1 MRLWFNPA
9 SPFARK
15 VRVVARETG
24 LAGRIEEINT
34 VVSPIK
40 PNAELARENPLVKIP
55 ALATPDLGTLYDS
68 AVICEYLD
76 SLHHGT
82 PLFPDRG
89 PERWR
94 ALRLQ
99 ALGDGML
106 EASVL
111 MRYEGAVRPEP
122 LQWGDWTAGQLAK
135 VRGGLDALEQ
145 ECPGWGERFAIGQI
159 AAACVLGYLDFRFP
173 REAWRESRPT
183 LARWY
188 EEVAQRSSMK
198 ATVPA

>member
-1 MRLWFNPA
+1 MRLWFNPL

-55 ALATPDLGTLYDS
+55 ALTTPDLGTLYDS

-76 SLHHGT
+76 SLHRGT
-82 PLFPDRG
+82 PLFPKAG

-99 ALGDGML
+99 ALGDGLL

-111 MRYEGAVRPEP
+111 MRYESAVRPQS
-122 LQWGDWTAGQLAK
+122 LQWSDWTAGQFAK

-159 AAACVLGYLDFRFP
+159 TAACVLGYLDFRFP
-173 REAWRESRPT
+173 QEAWRESRLA

-188 EEVAQRSSMK
+188 ERIAQRPSVK

>member
-15 VRVVARETG
+15 VRVVVRETG
-24 LAGRIEEINT
+24 LTGRIEELNT